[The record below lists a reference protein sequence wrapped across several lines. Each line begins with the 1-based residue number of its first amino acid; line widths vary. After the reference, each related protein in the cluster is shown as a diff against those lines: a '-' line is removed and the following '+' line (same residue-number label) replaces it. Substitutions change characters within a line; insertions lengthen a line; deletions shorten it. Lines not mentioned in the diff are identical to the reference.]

1 MNPEQNLPDAWDRQI
16 TGWEKPGRVP
26 TVAPPLFSCVSL
38 GKLICFS
45 ELPYLQVQN
54 GSLIPP

>member
-1 MNPEQNLPDAWDRQI
+1 MNPEQNLPEARDRQI
-16 TGWEKPGRVP
+16 TGSEKPGRVP
-26 TVAPPLFSCVSL
+26 TVAPLLFSCVSL

-45 ELPYLQVQN
+45 ELPHLQVQS